1 MSEKDNK
8 AVTNW
13 LFIVCGLIMFMVV
26 FGGYVRLT
34 RSGLSIVEWKPIA
47 GVIPP
52 IGDEAWQLEFEKYQQ
67 TPEFQKVNK
76 DMTLE
81 GYKWI
86 FYNEYIH
93 RLIARFAGLV
103 VVLPLFYF
111 LWKGIIPWRKSAV
124 YLAIAALFGF
134 QGYLGWYMVSSGLRD
149 VPSVS
154 PYRLTI
160 HLLLALFLLA
170 MTLWMALNHR
180 YGFPLKVEGATRS
193 SPFVVSVLVLAVLV
207 LQISYG
213 GLVAGMKAAAT
224 IIVPFLLSAFIAI
237 ICAPIINSLK
247 NRGMPMWLALATVV
261 ALIGIAGTLIIS
273 ILGNSIHSF
282 SMQLPEYQSR
292 LQAEINQFFAWLKG
306 HGIDWYDAEL
316 RQYINPNVALGFVGR
331 IFNGLGSLLAS
342 SFLIFLTV
350 MFLLFEGVA
359 LKDKM
364 LTIYG
369 DAADQQTRQISEFL
383 QSVNKYM
390 AIKSMTSFATGL
402 LISLWVWMLG
412 VDYALLWGLL
422 VSFLQAMVAVNRWPL
437 AWMGY
442 DTAISQTTFAL
453 QQIAIALAQF
463 VLYIAAATT
472 ADDPQSFAAC
482 SGSLS
487 SSTFRRTR
495 RRCFSVPM
503 GR

>member
-1 MSEKDNK
+1 MNTLNENGS
-8 AVTNW
+8 ALRIV
-13 LFIVCGLIMFMVV
+13 LGIACFI
-26 FGGYVRLT
+26 
-34 RSGLSIVEWKPIA
+34 
-47 GVIPP
+47 
-52 IGDEAWQLEFEKYQQ
+52 
-67 TPEFQKVNK
+67 
-76 DMTLE
+76 
-81 GYKWI
+81 
-86 FYNEYIH
+86 
-93 RLIARFAGLV
+93 
-103 VVLPLFYF
+103 
-111 LWKGIIPWRKSAV
+111 II
-124 YLAIAALFGF
+124 
-134 QGYLGWYMVSSGLRD
+134 
-149 VPSVS
+149 
-154 PYRLTI
+154 
-160 HLLLALFLLA
+160 
-170 MTLWMALNHR
+170 
-180 YGFPLKVEGATRS
+180 
-193 SPFVVSVLVLAVLV
+193 
-207 LQISYG
+207 
-213 GLVAGMKAAAT
+213 VAGMKAAAT

-369 DAADQQTRQISEFL
+369 DAADQQTEQISEFL

-390 AIKSMTSFATGL
+390 AIKSMTSFGTGL

-422 VSFLQAMVAVNRWPL
+422 AFLLNYIPNIGSIIAAIPAVLL
-437 AWMGY
+437 ALVTGGPV
-442 DTAISQTTFAL
+442 
-453 QQIAIALAQF
+453 IALWVVVGYLLANTLVGNIIEPKF
-463 VLYIAAATT
+463 LGDRLGLSTLVVFLSLVFWGWVLGTT
-472 ADDPQSFAAC
+472 GMF
-482 SGSLS
+482 L
-487 SSTFRRTR
+487 
-495 RRCFSVPM
+495 SVPLTM
-503 GR
+503 VVKLALETHPETRWIAVLLGTGKITPEEA